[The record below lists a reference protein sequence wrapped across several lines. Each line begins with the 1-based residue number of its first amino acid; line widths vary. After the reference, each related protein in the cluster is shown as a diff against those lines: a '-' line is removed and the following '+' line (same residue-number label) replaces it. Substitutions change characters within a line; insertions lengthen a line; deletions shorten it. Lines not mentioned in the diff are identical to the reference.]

1 MSASQMFSVQ
11 LQLDW
16 TIKTIAVLM
25 QDPCNDLG
33 KITDGTVT
41 PCTLGK
47 MTAESR
53 TVEKDIKLDLLFLTG
68 IVKYKDSHLH
78 CQPHMV

>member
-25 QDPCNDLG
+25 QNPCSDLG

-47 MTAESR
+47 IPAEVTQCFGLGQS
-53 TVEKDIKLDLLFLTG
+53 I
-68 IVKYKDSHLH
+68 
-78 CQPHMV
+78 